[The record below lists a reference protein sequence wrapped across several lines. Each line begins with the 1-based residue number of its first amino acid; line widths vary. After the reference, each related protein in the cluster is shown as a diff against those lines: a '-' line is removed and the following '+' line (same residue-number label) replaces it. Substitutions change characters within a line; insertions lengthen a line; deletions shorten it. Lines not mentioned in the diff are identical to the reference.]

1 MPPTVPDVVKTYWQR
16 KSPPMLRN
24 AVRTVRQVVLDRPSG
39 LVTVIVPFYRVE
51 PYFDACLRS
60 IADQTHR
67 DLQVLLIDDGSPD
80 DSIKIAQAYA
90 RRDRRFR
97 IIRQRNQGLGAARNT
112 GLRHSKGTFLTFVD
126 SDDVLPTDA
135 VATLVAALRRSGSD
149 FAIGT
154 PRRMAGKRRWVPDW
168 AGTVHAED
176 RFGLRVSDFPE
187 ILKDVFVCNKLFNAE
202 FFHRVVRRFP
212 VGIRYEDQEPTAR
225 AFVAGTFDV
234 LSAVTYDWRVRED
247 GSSITQQKANP
258 DDLADRLAVKGRV
271 RQLLR
276 EQADPTTYA
285 AWLAKA
291 IGFDLRSYFEQ
302 VPRTDLA
309 YWTDLQRAAATLA
322 QDLDVSDWTQ
332 IPIVD
337 RLPTLAAVADRR
349 DIVARLVTT
358 RSEYGWR
365 VPTVAEPDGVYLDR
379 SYDEDLDVI
388 APDRAVLRLTDSDLG
403 FVARVDRVDWE
414 DRVLRIAGHAYISGL
429 PGDQVTDLQLRLVPD
444 GDPDSAGVAASDAPA
459 ATLTVPLERRTD
471 PLIDQESGD
480 AWNGYAETGFVARID
495 TDLLDEFRQRSPQ
508 HLGWTLQARVEAQ
521 GVVREGPLNRRDL
534 RGSASR
540 LPVSP
545 VNEQGRWV
553 VEFTS
558 AAGLQ
563 LKLEEP
569 PAVTLESL
577 ELTDLTVR
585 ITVAGAPITAL
596 ELTSSSLHQTLT
608 VPGLPD
614 GDRTRFE
621 VTLPEI
627 IDRRLRAD
635 EHVWNVR
642 LIPGVDRRLRVIWPG
657 GTDELDELSP
667 THARLRAIC
676 SRIGTVRLLQ
686 NHWWAAVDEVDLD
699 EDYLVVQGTVSAP
712 IADQYQLRIAGSS
725 APTSTV
731 LAEVDPETGRFSG
744 RVPLLTDYGRR
755 LSNGGFSLRMM
766 PTEADG
772 SQVERWVRV
781 DDGLQTRFP
790 LDLQSDTSA
799 VRLSRTPKAAALW
812 VKPRK
817 PYRVD
822 ERGRL
827 AQRRLHRIFLDERP
841 VQPRD
846 AVLFECFN
854 GRSVGDSVLALH
866 QELLRRDLGLE
877 LFWTVDDHGVQA
889 PPGGTPL
896 LIHSREWMEVL
907 AGARYLVNNNNFP
920 FYFRKGPHQTYLQ
933 TWHGT
938 PLKKIGNDVPA
949 PNLSLSYRALMQ
961 REAGY
966 WDQLIAQN
974 DFAAEALPRAFGY
987 SGSVIN
993 TGYPRN
999 DALLGAE
1006 AEERRHA
1013 IRRLFAIP
1021 DSETAVLYAPTW
1033 RDNVTKNNRYALVS
1047 YLDFGRLQTML
1058 PGQTFLLRGHAN
1070 TSESE
1075 INLPKSVIN
1084 ATLYS
1089 DLNDLML
1096 AADVLITDYSSVMF
1110 DFAVTGKPI
1119 ILLTPDL
1126 ETYRDSTRGFYLD
1139 FEATAPGPICRD
1151 QGRVEQELRALP
1163 QFFDR
1168 YGDRY
1173 RAFVQRFA
1181 SRDDGKAAA
1190 RVADL
1195 VWADTAPDPARSGA
1209 TASVRD

>member
-1 MPPTVPDVVKTYWQR
+1 MPPTVPDVVKTYWQK

-51 PYFDACLRS
+51 AYFEACLRS
-60 IADQTHR
+60 IANQTHR

-80 DSIKIAQAYA
+80 DSIKIARAYA

-112 GLRHSKGTFLTFVD
+112 GLRHAKGAFLTFVD
-126 SDDVLPTDA
+126 SDDVLPADA
-135 VATLVAALRRSGSD
+135 VATLVAALRHSGSD

-168 AGTVHAED
+168 AGTVHAKD
-176 RFGLRVSDFPE
+176 RFGLRVGDFPE
-187 ILKDVFVCNKLFNAE
+187 ILKDVFVCNKLFATD
-202 FFHRVVRRFP
+202 FFHRVVQQFP

-225 AFVAGTFDV
+225 AYVAGTFDV

-247 GSSITQQKANP
+247 GSSITQQKADP

-271 RQLLR
+271 RQILR
-276 EQADPTTYA
+276 AQTDPATYS

-302 VPRTDLA
+302 VPRTDLD
-309 YWTDLQRAAATLA
+309 YWTKLQRAAAALA
-322 QDLDVSDWTQ
+322 QDLEVSDWTE

-365 VPTVAEPDGVYLDR
+365 VPTVAEPDGVFLDP
-379 SYDEDLDVI
+379 SYDEELAVI
-388 APDRAVLRLTDSDLG
+388 APDRSLLRLTESDLG
-403 FVARVDRVDWE
+403 FVTRVDRVDWE
-414 DRVLRIAGHAYISGL
+414 DRVLRIAGHAYIAGL
-429 PGDQVTDLQLRLVPD
+429 SGDQLTDLRLRLVPD
-444 GDPDSAGVAASDAPA
+444 GSTGSEVETAA
-459 ATLTVPLERRTD
+459 LTVPLERCTD
-471 PLIDQESGD
+471 PLVDQESGD
-480 AWNGYAETGFVARID
+480 AWNSYAATGFVARID
-495 TDLLDEFRQRSPQ
+495 TDLLDEFQRRSPQ
-508 HLGWTLQARVEAQ
+508 LRGWTLRAEVEAQ

-540 LPVSP
+540 LPI
-545 VNEQGRWV
+545 NALTEQGRWV

-558 AAGLQ
+558 AEGLQ

-577 ELTDLTVR
+577 EVTDLTVR
-585 ITVAGAPITAL
+585 VTVAGAPITGL
-596 ELTSSSLHQTLT
+596 ELAAPTLHQVLT

-614 GDRTRFE
+614 GDRTTFE

-627 IDRRLRAD
+627 IDRKLRAD
-635 EHVWNVR
+635 EHVWNLR
-642 LIPGVDRRLRVIWPG
+642 LIPGVDRRLRMIWPG
-657 GTDELDELSP
+657 STNELDRLSP
-667 THARLRAIC
+667 TQARLRAIC
-676 SRIGTVRLLQ
+676 SRIGTLRLLQ
-686 NHWWAAVDEVDLD
+686 NHWWAAVDGVELD
-699 EDYLVVQGTVSAP
+699 EDYLVVQGTVSTP
-712 IADQYQLRIAGSS
+712 VLDQYQLRIAGS
-725 APTSTV
+725 AAQTSTV
-731 LAEVDPETGRFSG
+731 LAEVDPETGRFTG
-744 RVPLLTDYGRR
+744 RVPLLSDYGRR
-755 LSNGGFSLRMM
+755 LSAGGFSLRMM

-781 DDGLQTRFP
+781 DDGLQDRFP
-790 LDLQSDTSA
+790 LDLQSATSA

-817 PYRVD
+817 PYRPD

-827 AQRRLHRIFLDERP
+827 AQRQLHQIFLDDRP
-841 VQPRD
+841 VEPRD

-920 FYFRKGPHQTYLQ
+920 FYFRKGQHQTYLQ

-949 PNLSLSYRALMQ
+949 PNLSLSYRALMI
-961 REAGY
+961 REAGS

-987 SGSVIN
+987 SGPVIN

-1021 DSETAVLYAPTW
+1021 DAETAVLYAPTW

-1047 YLDFGRLQTML
+1047 YLDFARLQTNL
-1058 PGQTFLLRGHAN
+1058 PGQTFLIRGHAN
-1070 TSESE
+1070 TSESV

-1084 ATLYS
+1084 ATHYS

-1151 QGRVEQELRALP
+1151 QARVEQELRELP
-1163 QFFDR
+1163 HFFDR

-1173 RAFVQRFA
+1173 RAFVERFA
-1181 SRDDGKAAA
+1181 PRDDGHAAA

-1195 VWADTAPDPARSGA
+1195 VWADPAPNRNPSRTPAVA
-1209 TASVRD
+1209 RD